1 MNYEVGI
8 FVNLSARLLWSL
20 SRSASADLD
29 WDNPLMF
36 KWNKGLYM
44 KKIHQ
49 SLWRSRLSFYTPEL
63 YMMVRVLGMLLMAL
77 LVAAGQYLHK
87 FKTIM
92 W

>member
-20 SRSASADLD
+20 SCSASADLD
-29 WDNPLMF
+29 WDNPLML

-49 SLWRSRLSFYTPEL
+49 RLYRNCLSVYTPEL
-63 YMMVRVLGMLLMAL
+63 YMMVRVSGMLLMTL
-77 LVAAGQYLHK
+77 LVAAGQYLRK